1 MDNRSLVSRVG
12 RPIARAVR
20 NYTYRGVSLGE
31 RLLQAGGTELM
42 PPAHLRHLYY
52 RVWARDAYRKAC
64 AGAAAELKTRGL
76 KPEHRLLDIGA
87 GIGNLAV
94 GLVDYLNVGYDGV
107 EINADAVTWCQRD
120 ITARHPHFRF
130 HHANIFSE
138 AYNPRGSMTASAY
151 RFPFADKQF
160 DFVFLGSVFTHLM
173 PGDVANYL
181 REIGRVLKP
190 GGTCVAS
197 HFLLDAPARA
207 GIAAGTS
214 FMSFGFNDASGLA
227 KLHSL
232 RVPEAAVAIDEPFI
246 MEAYQRAGLQLVNV
260 RRGRWWDRQAD
271 DQDIL
276 TSIRPDDL
284 SV

>member
-1 MDNRSLVSRVG
+1 MENLSLVNRVG

-20 NYTYRGVSLGE
+20 NYAYRGVSLGE
-31 RLLQAGGTELM
+31 RLLQPRDTEFM

-52 RVWARDAYRKAC
+52 RVWARDAFRNAC
-64 AGAAAELKTRGL
+64 TGAAAELKSRGL
-76 KPEHRLLDIGA
+76 RPEHRLLDIGA

-94 GLVDYLNVGYDGV
+94 GVSDYLQGGYDGV
-107 EINADAVTWCQRD
+107 EINADAVAWCTRD
-120 ITARHPHFRF
+120 ITGQRPHFRF
-130 HHANIFSE
+130 HHANIFSQ
-138 AYNPRGSMTASAY
+138 AYNPRGTMTASTY
-151 RFPFADKQF
+151 RFPFGDQQF

-197 HFLLDAPARA
+197 HFLLDAAARA
-207 GIAAGTS
+207 GIAAGTP
-214 FMSFGFNDASGLA
+214 FMSFGFDDASGLA
-227 KLHSL
+227 RLHSL

-246 MEAYQRAGLQLVNV
+246 METYERAGLKLMTV
-260 RRGRWWDRQAD
+260 RRGRWWDGRSD

-276 TSIRPDDL
+276 TSTRITHEA
-284 SV
+284 

>member
-1 MDNRSLVSRVG
+1 MRGYL
-12 RPIARAVR
+12 
-20 NYTYRGVSLGE
+20 YRGVSLGE
-31 RLLQAGGTELM
+31 RLLLASTTEVM

-64 AGAAAELKTRGL
+64 SGAAAELKMRGL
-76 KPEHRLLDIGA
+76 KAEHRLLDIGA

-94 GLVDYLNVGYDGV
+94 GLAGYLHGGYDGV
-107 EINADAVTWCQRD
+107 EINADAVAWCQRD
-120 ITARHPHFRF
+120 ITVRYPHFRF
-130 HHANIFSE
+130 HHADIFSE
-138 AYNPRGSMTASAY
+138 AYNRRGSMVANTY
-151 RFPFADKQF
+151 RFPFADSQF

-173 PGDVANYL
+173 PYDVANYL

-197 HFLLDAPARA
+197 HFLLDASARA

-214 FMSFGFNDASGLA
+214 FMSFEFDDASGHA

-246 MEAYQRAGLQLVNV
+246 MEVYEKAGLQLVSV
-260 RRGRWWDRQAD
+260 RRGRWWDRLSD
-271 DQDIL
+271 DQDVL
-276 TSIRPDDL
+276 TSTRR
-284 SV
+284 

>member
-1 MDNRSLVSRVG
+1 MDDASIVSRVG
-12 RPIARAVR
+12 RPVARAVR
-20 NYTYRGVSLGE
+20 DYAYRGVSLGE
-31 RLLQAGGTELM
+31 QLLQAGSTELM

-64 AGAAAELKTRGL
+64 AGAAAELKMRGL

-94 GLVDYLNVGYDGV
+94 GLVDYLTVGYDGV
-107 EINADAVTWCQRD
+107 EINADAVAWCQRD

-138 AYNPRGSMTASAY
+138 AYNRRGTMTASTY
-151 RFPFADKQF
+151 RFPFEVRQF

-173 PGDVANYL
+173 PDDVANYL
-181 REIGRVLKP
+181 AEIGRVLKP

-197 HFLLDAPARA
+197 HFLLDADARA

-214 FMSFGFNDASGLA
+214 FMSFGFDDASGRA

-246 MEAYQRAGLQLVNV
+246 MEAYERAGLQLANV
-260 RRGRWWDRQAD
+260 RRGRWWDRRSD

-276 TSIRPDDL
+276 TSNR
-284 SV
+284 SHA

>member
-1 MDNRSLVSRVG
+1 MVEQTSFIDRVG

-20 NYTYRGVSLGE
+20 EYAYRGVSLGE
-31 RLLQAGGTELM
+31 GLLQAGSTELM

-52 RVWARDAYRKAC
+52 RVWAREAYRRAC
-64 AGAAAELKTRGL
+64 AGAAAELKSRGL
-76 KPEHRLLDIGA
+76 GPEHRLLDIGA

-94 GLVDYLNVGYDGV
+94 GLADYLTVGYDGV
-107 EINADAVTWCQRD
+107 EINADAVGWCARD
-120 ITARHPHFRF
+120 ITGRHPHFRF

-138 AYNPRGSMTASAY
+138 AYNRRGTLTASTY
-151 RFPFADKQF
+151 RFPFDERQF

-173 PGDVANYL
+173 PEDVANYL

-207 GIAAGTS
+207 GIAAGTP
-214 FMSFGFNDASGLA
+214 FMSFGFDDGSGLA

-232 RVPEAAVAIDEPFI
+232 RVPEAAVAIDESFI
-246 MEAYQRAGLQLVNV
+246 MEAYRSAGLSLVNV
-260 RRGRWWDRQAD
+260 RRGRWWDGRSD

-276 TSIRPDDL
+276 TSSRPVA
-284 SV
+284 SR